1 MPRRRLAA
9 LAAAAAVAAVLLAA
23 PPAQA
28 GGGCHKDV
36 TEGSGT
42 EVLMRE
48 QCYMPSILRV
58 APGTTVTFANQDAIA
73 HPTSGRTSNTA
84 DGGFYLSGGASSHET
99 VSYQKPGTY
108 PFACMAHPGM
118 TGLVVVGDGQGEVTP
133 AAAQPAAAR
142 PADGSTASGS
152 GSPAQGGD
160 QTRTGLLGL
169 AGGTILGILL
179 TLLATTLRRRTA
191 PPTG

>member
-9 LAAAAAVAAVLLAA
+9 LAAAAAAAAVLLAA

-28 GGGCHKDV
+28 GGGCHQDV

-58 APGTTVTFANQDAIA
+58 APGTTVTFANQDAMA
-73 HPTSGRTSNTA
+73 HPTNGRTSNTA
-84 DGGFYLSGGASSHET
+84 EGAFYLSGGLRSQET
-99 VSYQKPGTY
+99 VSYQRPGVY
-108 PFACMAHPGM
+108 PFACMVHPGM
-118 TGLVVVGDGQGEVTP
+118 TGLVIVGGGQGEVSP

-142 PADGSTASGS
+142 PAAASTAPE
-152 GSPAQGGD
+152 SPGQGGD
-160 QTRTGLLGL
+160 ETRTGLLGL
-169 AGGTILGILL
+169 AGGTILGIVV
-179 TLLATTLRRRTA
+179 TLLATTLRRRRTA
-191 PPTG
+191 TPTG